1 MGITKICEQNKKN
14 GIAYFSKILLLRTD
28 FDRSMI
34 FQISIGELTDIMY
47 KHLLSRQHYSI
58 IDRR

>member
-34 FQISIGELTDIMY
+34 FQISIGEVNRY
-47 KHLLSRQHYSI
+47 NV
-58 IDRR
+58 